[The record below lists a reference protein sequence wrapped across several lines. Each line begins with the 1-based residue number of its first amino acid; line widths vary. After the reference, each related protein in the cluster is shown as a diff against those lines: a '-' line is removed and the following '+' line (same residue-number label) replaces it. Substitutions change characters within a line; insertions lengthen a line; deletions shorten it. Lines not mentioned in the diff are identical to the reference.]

1 MDNFGI
7 IWLTRVKEVPANTGF
22 LLMGEADTYEIPVKA
37 GGLSSYYQN
46 MFKST
51 LEATTIYTTDGDYT
65 NYYLSNGESGV
76 GFYKV
81 TKPEGQSIGANRA
94 YLPLPTDIPIIGS
107 EGSTE
112 MIKVSSAGQF
122 LL

>member
-46 MFKST
+46 MFKGT
-51 LEATTIYTTDGDYT
+51 LEATTIYTTDGNYT

-81 TKPEGQSIGANRA
+81 TKEEGVTLGKIVPICLF
-94 YLPLPTDIPIIGS
+94 LPR
-107 EGSTE
+107 
-112 MIKVSSAGQF
+112 F
-122 LL
+122 LLLVLQVVPRRSR